1 MPAAV
6 FGLPLPARGWS
17 ANVNA
22 LVTSGSTVANTEYL
36 VPNSSFSLVGRTLMG
51 FVAVRASE
59 SKSGQVKSTTYRL
72 YRDGAMIASGT
83 LGDTG
88 DHTDGNQHTMTLYV
102 PAQAGGAH
110 NYYVTWAFNLTAT
123 APDGLYSLWRQVSV
137 LPDFG

>member
-1 MPAAV
+1 MPAV
-6 FGLPLPARGWS
+6 YGLPMPTRG
-17 ANVNA
+17 ANAYVA
-22 LVTSGSTVANTEYL
+22 TLVSTPSTVAGTEYL

-51 FVAVRASE
+51 FIAIRASE
-59 SKSGQVKSTTYRL
+59 QKSGQTKSTTYRL

-88 DHTDGNQHTMTLYV
+88 DHTDGNQHTITLYV

-110 NYYVTWAFNLTAT
+110 SYYVTWAFNQTAT